1 MHVSG
6 LENSLNI
13 SASEDMPVLAGT
25 ALSLRCIAVN
35 DRIQSLC
42 WLDARGNII
51 TSGDGVN
58 VSLSQL
64 DGVTGILTLT
74 FESVR
79 TSQAGNYSCKCED
92 NNSTYLVDVQSKFKN
107 VNLFAIL
114 KISVFFFSPR
124 AHCDDTPTA

>member
-6 LENSLNI
+6 PENSLNI

-35 DRIQSLC
+35 DRIQSLH
-42 WLDARGNII
+42 WLDARGNI
-51 TSGDGVN
+51 TSGDGVD

-74 FESVR
+74 FESIR
-79 TSQAGNYSCKCED
+79 TSQGGNYSCKCED
-92 NNSTYLVDVQSKFKN
+92 DIFTYSIDVQS
-107 VNLFAIL
+107 
-114 KISVFFFSPR
+114 
-124 AHCDDTPTA
+124 